1 MNKNISDSELEVMR
15 LLWNNK
21 RAMTLAEI
29 RIEIMQIKDWN
40 KSTVNT
46 LVNRLRTKG
55 IIEPLDKYG
64 PAQYIP
70 LVSEDEYLKSEEKVV
85 LEKFGSA
92 KKLALA
98 MVRSGHLTDSDI
110 EELREFFKIGGDGK

>member
-1 MNKNISDSELEVMR
+1 MNKSISDAELEVMR
-15 LLWNNK
+15 VLWKNK
-21 RAMTLAEI
+21 KAMTLADL
-29 RIEIMQIKDWN
+29 RTEIMQVRDWN
-40 KSTVNT
+40 KSTIQT
-46 LVNRLRTKG
+46 LVIRLRDKG

-70 LVSEDEYLKSEEKVV
+70 LVTEDEYLRSEGKAM

-98 MVRSGHLTDSDI
+98 LVRSGQLTDSDI
-110 EELREFFKIGGDGK
+110 EELREFFKMGGDGK